1 MSESQLHLRPGI
13 MAGSYPQKKSSDLG
27 ELEQMVGRFFGQ
39 WQQRLG
45 RKKRSLKYIG
55 RQVKQQQQA
64 LQAMSEQE
72 LTTAIE
78 KLRDQLY
85 RQGLTQEQLILQAFA
100 TIREAASRSLGKS
113 HYDVQLFGGWL
124 MVNGMLAEMETGE
137 GKTLTMTLPACTA
150 ALAGIPVH
158 VITANDYLAARDSE
172 LMQPLYERLG
182 LTTAAVIDGLETEQR
197 QQAYQA
203 DIVHTTNQQVAFD
216 YLRDRIEMGNDTG
229 ALRFEWR
236 QHQRQRPGA
245 KPLLLRGLCFALID
259 EADSVLIDEAKT
271 PLIISQNIPN
281 EETDHTYSDALY
293 LASVLFLDQ
302 DFKID
307 KKLRR
312 IELTLDGE
320 NKLKDMIVNL
330 PKLWQ
335 QKRKRES
342 LVIQA
347 LNAIHFYEKDKH
359 YVVQDDKVLI
369 IDESTGRLMPDRSW
383 EQGLHQMI
391 EAKEGCV
398 ISERREPLARISYQ
412 RFFSRYLKLGGASGT
427 LHEVKRELHQVYGL
441 DVVKVPTHHKS
452 KRQMLAEKV
461 FHDETTRQKLIIDR
475 IRELYAQQRPVLIG
489 TCSVAESE
497 QVSAWM
503 QQHDIPHQVLNA
515 KQDQHEADIIARA
528 GQPGAITV
536 ATNMAGRGTDIALGE
551 GIADKGGLHVLAL
564 SRNESRRVDRQ
575 LYGRC
580 ARQGEP
586 GSAEAMLSLEDPA
599 LEQFYSSAML
609 RLMAKFATGKRAM
622 WSWLSRPLLRLPQHH
637 HEKEQHRSRRLLMK
651 EDKKLQRILAF
662 SGRFE

>member
-1 MSESQLHLRPGI
+1 MSDAPLHFRPGI
-13 MAGSYPQKKSSDLG
+13 LAGSYPQKPASDLG
-27 ELEQMVGRFFGQ
+27 ELEQYLARLIGQ
-39 WQQRLG
+39 WQQRLA
-45 RKKRSLKYIG
+45 RKKRSLKYVS
-55 RQVKQQQQA
+55 QKVKQQQQA

-72 LTTAIE
+72 LTSAIE
-78 KLRDQLY
+78 KLRAQLY
-85 RQGLTQEQLILQAFA
+85 RQGLAQEQLILQAFA

-113 HYDVQLFGGWL
+113 HFDVQLFGGWL
-124 MVNGMLAEMETGE
+124 MINGMLAEMETGE

-158 VITANDYLAARDSE
+158 VITANDYLATRDSE

-182 LTTAAVIDGLETEQR
+182 LSTASVIDGMDTDQR
-197 QQAYQA
+197 EQAYQA

-271 PLIISQNIPN
+271 PLIISQSIPN
-281 EETDHTYSDALY
+281 EESDHTYSDALY
-293 LASVLFLDQ
+293 LASVLFIDQ
-302 DFKID
+302 DFRVD
-307 KKLRR
+307 KKLNK
-312 IELTLDGE
+312 IELTIDGE

-342 LVIQA
+342 LVLQA
-347 LNAIHFYEKDKH
+347 LNAIHFYHKDKQ
-359 YVVQDDKVLI
+359 YVVEDDQVMI

-398 ISERREPLARISYQ
+398 ISQRREPLARISYQ

-427 LHEVKRELHQVYGL
+427 LHEVKKELHQVYGL

-452 KRQMLAEKV
+452 RRKMLQEKI
-461 FHDETTRQKLIIDR
+461 FRDEDTKKQEVIER
-475 IRELYAQQRPVLIG
+475 IRELYTQRRPLLVG

-497 QVSAWM
+497 QVSNWM
-503 QQHDIPHQVLNA
+503 YESGIPHRVLNA
-515 KQDQHEADIIARA
+515 KQDKDEASIIAEA

-551 GIADKGGLHVLAL
+551 GVEDQGGLHVLAL

-575 LYGRC
+575 LYGRS
-580 ARQGEP
+580 ARQGQP
-586 GSAEAMLSLEDPA
+586 GSAEAMLSLQDPA

-609 RLMAKFATGKRAM
+609 RLMAKFATGKRPL
-622 WSWLSRPLLRLPQHH
+622 WSWLSRPLLRLPQQS
-637 HEKEQHRSRRLLMK
+637 HEREQHRSRKLLMK